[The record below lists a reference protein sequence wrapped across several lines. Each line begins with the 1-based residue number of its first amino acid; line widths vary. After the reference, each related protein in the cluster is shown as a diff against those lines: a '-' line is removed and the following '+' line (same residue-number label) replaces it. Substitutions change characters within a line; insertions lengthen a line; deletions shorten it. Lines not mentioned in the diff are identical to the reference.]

1 MTNVLARLLLERAA
15 YVYTNGGSY
24 SKQAEFTDPGETT
37 NDFFGSTV
45 AIASNTDVM
54 VSAPFELTDEGAVFS

>member
-1 MTNVLARLLLERAA
+1 
-15 YVYTNGGSY
+15 VYTNGGSY